1 MQSRFLYASLIRWLE
16 FGLVALLFAGCES
29 PPAQKKAPSPNNN
42 TNPGLGADYSQCTA
56 SSCPASNPQVYVNGI
71 ATPNLTANVN
81 QAISWSVSGKD
92 SLYSSRSFAV
102 VRASFNP
109 AVAGLNIQQNS
120 GVLSPG
126 GGISISGQL
135 TAAQVNTSSTLSVVI
150 RDMTACQVLSGGSS
164 GSICSSATQTTQYDK
179 TATAYLSVANNQFNP
194 NGTLPGINNNSGDLG
209 TRIGIAVGLGAL
221 RSLLSGG
228 DILSGALDGLQS
240 GLQSSPQT
248 GGLLNLFSNGGAY
261 SNATGNGTQVLPT
274 TQPQGN

>member
-1 MQSRFLYASLIRWLE
+1 MSN
-16 FGLVALLFAGCES
+16 G
-29 PPAQKKAPSPNNN
+29 
-42 TNPGLGADYSQCTA
+42 TNPGFGGDYTQCTT

-81 QAISWSVSGKD
+81 QAVSWSISGKD

-109 AVAGLNIQQNS
+109 TVPGLNIQQNS
-120 GVLSPG
+120 GTLYPG
-126 GGISISGQL
+126 GAVSISGQL
-135 TAAQVNTSSTLSVVI
+135 TASQVNTSSTLSVVI

-164 GSICSSATQTTQYDK
+164 SGSICSSATQTTQYDK
-179 TATAYLSVANNQFNP
+179 TASAYLSVANTQFNP
-194 NGTLPGINNNSGDLG
+194 NGTVPGINNGGDLG